1 MRDSFVMYT
10 SYREQIEMLTLEQRG
25 VLLTAVLAYES
36 DAELPKMDD
45 VVGMAFAFIKARL
58 DADNVKWEE
67 AIAQRRKAGQASAQA
82 RRRKPTVVDSV
93 QRKVSVV
100 DSVERE
106 PTNSTDNVF
115 VFVNDIEKE
124 KKNKKEKRSFVPPT
138 VEQVREYCTE
148 KNYQINPESF
158 VSYYASKGW
167 SVGKS
172 PMKDWKQACVTW
184 EARRKADAKAKR
196 PQIDQ
201 HDYDFDAIE
210 RALIAAQG

>member
-10 SYREQIEMLTLEQRG
+10 SYREQIEMLSLEQRG

-36 DAELPKMDD
+36 GSELPKMDD

-58 DADNVKWEE
+58 DVDNAKWEE

-82 RRRKPTVVDSV
+82 RKRKSTVADSV
-93 QRKVSVV
+93 ERKGTVV

-115 VFVNDIEKE
+115 VFVNDIEKG
-124 KKNKKEKRSFVPPT
+124 KKNKKEKRPFVPPT

-148 KNYQINPESF
+148 KGYQINPESF

-167 SVGKS
+167 TVGKS
-172 PMKDWKQACVTW
+172 PMKDWRQACVTW

-196 PQIDQ
+196 PQIEQ
-201 HDYDFDAIE
+201 HEYDFDAIE

>member
-1 MRDSFVMYT
+1 MADSVIFFR
-10 SYREQIEMLTLEQRG
+10 SFIEAIDGLAEQDQLAAYKAIARYGLDGEIPESNG
-25 VLLTAVLAYES
+25 AAKAVLLMAKPVL
-36 DAELPKMDD
+36 
-45 VVGMAFAFIKARL
+45 
-58 DADNVKWEE
+58 DNYANK
-67 AIAQRRKAGQASAQA
+67 RKAGAMGGKAKASNALA
-82 RRRKPTVVDSV
+82 
-93 QRKVSVV
+93 
-100 DSVERE
+100 
-106 PTNSTDNVF
+106 NASTQIADASRGLQK
-115 VFVNDIEKE
+115 EKE
-124 KKNKKEKRSFVPPT
+124 KDKRKNIKDRGIFIPPT

-167 SVGKS
+167 TVGKS